1 MPTTIG
7 GKDPTRQPKKK
18 LPLLMIVAHGEP
30 KGDAPS
36 ANEPPSSTS
45 KGTSASQPPA
55 PPDDKY
61 AGKGPSGKTIQPGE
75 AQFHNQT
82 QTCSTCEYFDP
93 QGNDG
98 VGECKMGVPEADFQ
112 TSDPDASWCKY
123 WEANDDATETPEQE
137 QAENEPAEPAG
148 VRS

>member
-7 GKDPTRQPKKK
+7 GKDPARQPKKK
-18 LPLLMIVAHGEP
+18 LPLLMIAIKP
-30 KGDAPS
+30 KDDNGDAPS
-36 ANEPPSSTS
+36 PGGQDEPSDDA
-45 KGTSASQPPA
+45 ASPA
-55 PPDDKY
+55 PDDKY
-61 AGKGPSGKTIQPGE
+61 AGKGPGGKTIQPGE

-82 QTCSTCEYFDP
+82 QTCSTCEYFSP
-93 QGNDG
+93 EGNDG

-137 QAENEPAEPAG
+137 QAENEPAEPAD